1 MIGNPVE
8 VPAPGGTSDSILF
21 AQAGGDP
28 RPAVI
33 DLTDIGGIRP
43 ATREMA
49 QRLASGGYTVLLPNA
64 FYRTTH
70 APFELRFKPGDE
82 ASMRRFKELTEP
94 LTPEAMEHDASAYID
109 FLATRAEVSQGPM
122 AVVGHCFTGAMALRA
137 AAARP
142 DRIALAVSFHGGGL
156 YTTAPTSPH
165 LVLSRVKARLY
176 FGHATQDRS
185 MPKEAIESLDQA
197 LQSWGGRFE
206 SEVFD
211 GAYHSWTAKDSPVF
225 NPEQAERAFQKLV
238 TLLKET
244 LPARV

>member
-1 MIGNPVE
+1 MIGNSVE

-49 QRLASGGYTVLLPNA
+49 QRLASEGYTVLLPNA
-64 FYRTTH
+64 FYRTTR

-185 MPKEAIESLDQA
+185 MPQEAIENLIT
-197 LQSWGGRFE
+197 GGRFE
-206 SEVFD
+206 SEVYD

-225 NPEQAERAFQKLV
+225 HPEQAERAFQKLV
-238 TLLKET
+238 SLLRET
-244 LPARV
+244 LSATV